1 MDRVEKEFEDNLT
14 AKIAWYYYMENMT
27 QQSIGEHL
35 GISRMRVIKLLE
47 KARQNGIVQFQI
59 RSDSSKRIDLEKALI
74 QKYNLKDTYIVPTN
88 PNSEETNETIAKAA
102 AMYIGNRISD
112 NCFINVGYGDTPS
125 RTLNHLATNVDY
137 TVSYVSLTGGVRYY
151 LPNTQSNVFN
161 AKLYLMPSPLI
172 ASSQE
177 MANAM
182 KNEASVQEIASMTK
196 LASMTVVGIGSMSDN
211 ATIIKSSI
219 LTQNDFLL
227 LRMQGAV
234 GDILSHFIDKNGE
247 IINTEIDSRLIST
260 PLALLKDLNN
270 VIGVAAGDSKIAAIK
285 AALTGAYLDILITDE
300 NTAQKLIDMN

>member
-1 MDRVEKEFEDNLT
+1 MDKVEKEFEENLM

-59 RSDSSKRIDLEKALI
+59 RSTSSKRIELEKSLI
-74 QKYNLKDTYIVPTN
+74 QKFNLKDTYIVPTN
-88 PNSEETNETIAKAA
+88 PNAEETNETVAKAA

-125 RTLNHLATNVDY
+125 RTLNHLATNLDY
-137 TVSYVSLTGGVRYY
+137 TVSYVSLTGGVRHY
-151 LPNTQSNVFN
+151 LPNTQSNIFN

-177 MANAM
+177 MATAM
-182 KNEASVQEIASMTK
+182 KNEASVKEIANMTK
-196 LASMTVVGIGSMSDN
+196 LASMTIVGIGSMSDN

-234 GDILSHFIDKNGE
+234 GDILSHFIDKNGQ
-247 IINTEIDSRLIST
+247 IINEDIDSRLIST
-260 PLALLKDLNN
+260 PLSLLKELDN
-270 VIGVAAGDSKIAAIK
+270 VIGVAAGESKIPAIN
-285 AALTGAYLDILITDE
+285 AALTAGYLDMLVTDE
-300 NTAQKLIDMN
+300 ITAQKLLESE

>member
-1 MDRVEKEFEDNLT
+1 MDKMEKEFEDNLT
-14 AKIAWYYYMENMT
+14 VKIAWYYYMENMT

-74 QKYNLKDTYIVPTN
+74 QKYNLKDTYVVPTN
-88 PNSEETNETIAKAA
+88 PNSDETNETIAKAA

-125 RTLNHLATNVDY
+125 RTLNHLATNIDY

-161 AKLYLMPSPLI
+161 AKLYLMPAPLI

-196 LASMTVVGIGSMSDN
+196 LASMTIVGIGSMSDN

-234 GDILSHFIDKNGE
+234 GDLLSHFIDKNGE

-260 PLALLKDLNN
+260 PLSLLKDLDN
-270 VIGVAAGDSKIAAIK
+270 VVGVAAGDSKLAAIK
-285 AALTGAYLDILITDE
+285 AALTGSYLDILITDE

>member
-1 MDRVEKEFEDNLT
+1 MDKMEKEFEDNLT

-74 QKYNLKDTYIVPTN
+74 QKYNLKDTYVVPTN
-88 PNSEETNETIAKAA
+88 PNSDETNETIAKAA

-125 RTLNHLATNVDY
+125 RTLNHLATNIDY

-161 AKLYLMPSPLI
+161 AKLYLMPAPLI

-196 LASMTVVGIGSMSDN
+196 LASMTIVGIGSMSDN

-234 GDILSHFIDKNGE
+234 GDLLSHFIDKNGE

-260 PLALLKDLNN
+260 PLSLLKDLDN

-285 AALTGAYLDILITDE
+285 AALTGSYLDILITDE

>member
-1 MDRVEKEFEDNLT
+1 MDRIEKEFEDNLT

-27 QQSIGEHL
+27 QQSIGELL

-47 KARQNGIVQFQI
+47 KARQNGIIQFQI

-88 PNSEETNETIAKAA
+88 PNSDEINETIAKAA

-125 RTLNHLATNVDY
+125 RTLNHLATNIDY

-182 KNEASVQEIASMTK
+182 KNEASIQEVTSMTK
-196 LASMTVVGIGSMSDN
+196 LASMTIVGIGSMSDN

-234 GDILSHFIDKNGE
+234 GDLLSHFIDKNGE
-247 IINTEIDSRLIST
+247 LINTEIESRLIST
-260 PLALLKDLNN
+260 PLSLLKELDN
-270 VIGVAAGDSKIAAIK
+270 VIGVAAGDSKVTAIK
-285 AALTGAYLDILITDE
+285 AALTGSYLDILITDE